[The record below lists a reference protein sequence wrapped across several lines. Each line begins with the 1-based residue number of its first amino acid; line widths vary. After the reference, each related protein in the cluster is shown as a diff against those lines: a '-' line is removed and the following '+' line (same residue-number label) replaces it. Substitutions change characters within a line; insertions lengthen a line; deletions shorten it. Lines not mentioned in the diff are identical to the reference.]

1 MPRVSRRTP
10 VVLTLFAAVFALPAS
25 AFANGDRA
33 TASAPVAANVSLR
46 IGHLQGGKA
55 TILSRLPV
63 TGTLSPFV
71 PGQQVDLLFIRNGK
85 QVGSETVDVRNGP
98 GGKGTFRTWFRIHR
112 GGRFAVQA
120 VHAATAEQAEAASVR
135 KKFGVRFPGLGG
147 GKCGRVVRA
156 FKRELD
162 KLGYVPGGGSC
173 ITDKTSRAVLAYRK
187 VNRKDHNSHAGSG
200 IVKAVLAGRGAFHVR
215 YPNAGE
221 HVEVSISKQV
231 LVIAKGNKP
240 RQTYPVS
247 TGKSSTPTVTGHFN
261 FYMRQPGF
269 NSHGMYYSTYFH
281 GGYAVHGYASVPAT
295 YPASHGCV
303 RTPIPD
309 ALHIYNSVFLGED
322 VFVY

>member
-85 QVGSETVDVRNGP
+85 QVGSETVDVHNGP
-98 GGKGTFRTWFRIHR
+98 GDNGTFRTWFRIRR

-120 VHAATAEQAEAASVR
+120 VHAATAEQAGAASVR
-135 KKFGVRFPGLGG
+135 KKFGVRFPGLRG

-156 FKRELD
+156 FKRKLD

-173 ITDKTSRAVLAYRK
+173 VTDKTSRAVLAYRK
-187 VNRKDHNSHAGSG
+187 VNHKDHNSHAGSG
-200 IVKAVLAGRGAFHVR
+200 IVKRVLAGRGAFHLKH
-215 YPNAGE
+215 PEAGD
-221 HVEVSISKQV
+221 HVEVSIERQV
-231 LVIAKGNKP
+231 LVIARGDKP
-240 RQTYPVS
+240 LQTYPVS
-247 TGKSSTPTVTGHFN
+247 TGKSSTPTVTGHFQ

-309 ALHIYNSVFLGED
+309 AHHIYNSVFLGED